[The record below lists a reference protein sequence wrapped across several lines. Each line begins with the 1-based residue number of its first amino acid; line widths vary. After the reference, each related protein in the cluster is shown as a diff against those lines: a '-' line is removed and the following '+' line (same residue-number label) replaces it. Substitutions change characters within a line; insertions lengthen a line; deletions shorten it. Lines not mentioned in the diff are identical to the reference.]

1 MTAHDRPHTSVCDPT
16 GAPNAPPKQLAPRLQ
31 SLRGARVA
39 LLDNGKEFSDD
50 VINAIGTVLKHEL
63 GVKEV
68 RVWDKQFP
76 AKGAPFLPG
85 ARALVRCRHH
95 GRRPLRVIR
104 PLVRA

>member
-1 MTAHDRPHTSVCDPT
+1 MNAHDRPRTPIFDPT
-16 GAPNAPPKQLAPRLQ
+16 GAPDAPPKPLAPRLE
-31 SLRGARVA
+31 SLRGARIA

-76 AKGAPFLPG
+76 AQGAPFLPEL
-85 ARALVRCRHH
+85 ARSCDA
-95 GRRPLRVIR
+95 VITG
-104 PLVRA
+104 VGH

>member
-76 AKGAPFLPG
+76 AQGAPFLPEL
-85 ARALVRCRHH
+85 ARSCDA
-95 GRRPLRVIR
+95 VITGIGH
-104 PLVRA
+104 

>member
-1 MTAHDRPHTSVCDPT
+1 MPTTDRPLTAVCTPT
-16 GAPNAPPKQLAPRLQ
+16 GEPDAPPKQLAPRLQ
-31 SLRGARVA
+31 SLRGARIA

-76 AKGAPFLPG
+76 AKGAPFIAEL
-85 ARALVRCRHH
+85 AASCDA
-95 GRRPLRVIR
+95 VITG
-104 PLVRA
+104 VGH

>member
-1 MTAHDRPHTSVCDPT
+1 MSSPNRPLTKVLKPT
-16 GAPNAPPKQLAPRLQ
+16 GEPDALPKKLAPRLQ
-31 SLRGARVA
+31 SLRGARIA

-76 AKGAPFLPG
+76 AQGAPFIAELAG
-85 ARALVRCRHH
+85 SCDA
-95 GRRPLRVIR
+95 VITG
-104 PLVRA
+104 VGH